1 MRLHSDAHAGL
12 LAGLHSIVSTAT
24 DIISHLNGMKAVG
37 RLKAAKTIPAHRA
50 ASRPIAGDPLT
61 KQGGSSTMRAGDGG

>member
-37 RLKAAKTIPAHRA
+37 RLKSAKTMP
-50 ASRPIAGDPLT
+50 SRKAVATPIAGDPLA
-61 KQGGSSTMRAGDGG
+61 KQGGGAAMRAGDGG